1 MTPQS
6 KLTTSYVFGGLAF
19 AASIG
24 GIFYA
29 SKKGYGGWGK
39 FGMFLLFGAPFSIA
53 SGAFVL
59 SAQMDAVV
67 EDNMIKEKKEQQ
79 LAQAKLDRE
88 MEAQLVYYDSYDY

>member
-1 MTPQS
+1 MTTQS

-39 FGMFLLFGAPFSIA
+39 FGMFLLFAAPFSIA
-53 SGAFVL
+53 SGAFRI

-67 EDNMIKEKKEQQ
+67 EDNMIKEKKEQE
-79 LAQAKLDRE
+79 LAAAAKIRSG
-88 MEAQLVYYDSYDY
+88 YYGADYYE